1 MSARS
6 VIAAV
11 MAEACADVEGLTWD
25 VGKRPAA
32 ENNSPPRAD
41 WIPERGPHRGPQS
54 SGHNPR
60 PLANRW
66 VTFSVR
72 CWGADHDAAEAI
84 LEAVV
89 RGAHLALTRGGYEL
103 GSEEWV
109 EVGALSQGE
118 AAVLSISLGLP
129 VLDRPQPTARA
140 TTVTTTGDITP

>member
-11 MAEACADVEGLTWD
+11 MAEACADVEGLVWD
-25 VGKRPAA
+25 VGHRAA
-32 ENNSPPRAD
+32 ASNGSPPRAD
-41 WIPERGPHRGPQS
+41 WLPERGAHRGPQQA
-54 SGHNPR
+54 GHNPR

-66 VTFSVR
+66 VQFSVR

-103 GSEEWV
+103 VGEEWV

-129 VLDRPQPTARA
+129 ITDRPQPTARA
-140 TTVTTTGDITP
+140 TTVTTPGDLTP